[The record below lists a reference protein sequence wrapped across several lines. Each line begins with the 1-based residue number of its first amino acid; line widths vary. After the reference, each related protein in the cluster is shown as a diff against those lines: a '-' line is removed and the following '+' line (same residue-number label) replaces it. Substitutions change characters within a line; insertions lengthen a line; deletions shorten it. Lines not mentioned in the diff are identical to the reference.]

1 MEDGC
6 KEYYKG
12 EELNLLVSSTD
23 WKKLLPILYAST
35 RSMICNRFL
44 SDPDKGILGRT
55 FKDFVH
61 DAVTLFMEGKRRCP
75 KDVLL
80 AQFFM
85 ATIRSIISK
94 QVGKHYNNISIDS
107 TDEQILKTHYEFINT
122 SFDIIKVKTIVTNKL
137 DKDEISQNIFECWAE
152 GISKPAEIRE
162 LYGYSEP
169 DFNNGK
175 KRLVRVLTE
184 IRTHLKNER

>member
-1 MEDGC
+1 MEDGN
-6 KEYYKG
+6 KEYYEG
-12 EELNLLVSSTD
+12 EELNALVNSTD

-61 DAVTLFMEGKRRCP
+61 DAVTLFMEGTRRCP
-75 KDVLL
+75 KDVPI

-94 QVGKHYNNISIDS
+94 QVGKHYNNISIDA

-122 SFDIIKVKTIVTNKL
+122 SFDIIKVKTIVTSKL

-175 KRLVRVLTE
+175 KRLVRVLIE